1 MKEVEAILDGKKIK
15 IVVGFDEEL
24 DDKLTLEEIHDL
36 EDTLDL
42 SKVVNNLDDTMEI
55 DVNE

>member
-42 SKVVNNLDDTMEI
+42 SKVVNDLDNTMEI